1 MRRRELLAAG
11 ALWTVGVATVRAQE
25 FRPAAAADVLVVGG
39 GAAGLSAAVAAVEKK
54 ASVLVLEKAGFLGG
68 DTLISGGYFNA
79 VDPRRQAPQGIRDSE
94 DFFRDQILAAGDGR
108 NTPEVAGVLARES
121 AVTLAWLE
129 RLGMKFL
136 PQVFEVYG
144 SRWPRAHKPVQPRG
158 TGYVQTLSEAL
169 LTRGGR
175 VMTDTPAEM
184 ILREADTGRL
194 LGVRAVRNG
203 HYVEMAARRG
213 VVLAAG
219 GFGAN
224 RSLIRRWAP
233 ETADL
238 ATDSQPQM
246 TGDMISAAE
255 AVGARI
261 INMTCV
267 ECVPGSPPEFR
278 YPIRLDYLPD
288 AMIIVNG
295 EGRRFVE
302 ETQGR
307 RAIAEAVLKEQAR
320 GQVCWCIA
328 SQQAVDRFD
337 PVSQKNLL
345 RGFYAGVAWREKTAD
360 ALVRRLGMPW
370 VLEKE
375 IAAAGKER
383 LMTKGPFWAV
393 KLYLRIHTTLGG
405 IATDAGARVL
415 DETGNVISGL
425 WAAGE
430 TVGSVHGAERIGGNG
445 LAAACTFG
453 RLAGTAAAGK
463 RLL

>member
-11 ALWTVGVATVRAQE
+11 VAWTVGVATVRAQE

-108 NTPEVAGVLARES
+108 NTPEVADVLARES

-415 DETGNVISGL
+415 DKTGNVISGL

-453 RLAGTAAAGK
+453 RLAGTAVAEK
-463 RLL
+463 QLL

>member
-1 MRRRELLAAG
+1 MRRRDLLAAG
-11 ALWTVGVATVRAQE
+11 VVWTVGVATVRAQE

-405 IATDAGARVL
+405 IATDSGARVL

>member
-11 ALWTVGVATVRAQE
+11 VAWTVGVATVRAQE

-175 VMTDTPAEM
+175 VMTDTPTET
-184 ILREADTGRL
+184 ILREADTGRI

-203 HYVEMAARRG
+203 HYVEMSARRG

-224 RSLIRRWAP
+224 RALIRRWAP

>member
-11 ALWTVGVATVRAQE
+11 VAWTVGVATVRAQE
-25 FRPAAAADVLVVGG
+25 FRPVAAADVLVVGG

-54 ASVLVLEKAGFLGG
+54 VSVLVLEKAGFLGG

-175 VMTDTPAEM
+175 VLTDTPAEM

-453 RLAGTAAAGK
+453 RLAGTAAAEK

>member
-11 ALWTVGVATVRAQE
+11 VAWTVGVATVRAQE
-25 FRPAAAADVLVVGG
+25 FRPVAAADVLVVGG

-54 ASVLVLEKAGFLGG
+54 ASVLVLEKADFLGG

-79 VDPRRQAPQGIRDSE
+79 VDPRRQAPQGIQDSE

-108 NTPEVAGVLARES
+108 NTPEVADVLARES

-158 TGYVQTLSEAL
+158 AGYVQTLSEAL

-184 ILREADTGRL
+184 ILREADTGRI

-233 ETADL
+233 EIADL

-453 RLAGTAAAGK
+453 RLAGTAAAEK
-463 RLL
+463 

>member
-1 MRRRELLAAG
+1 MRRRDLLAAG
-11 ALWTVGVATVRAQE
+11 VAWTVGVATVRAQE

-79 VDPRRQAPQGIRDSE
+79 VDPRRQALQGIRDSE

-345 RGFYAGVAWREKTAD
+345 RGLYAGVAWREKTAA
-360 ALVRRLGMPW
+360 ALVRRLGMPS

-375 IAAAGKER
+375 MAAAGKER

-415 DETGNVISGL
+415 DTTGNAIPGL

-453 RLAGTAAAGK
+453 RLAGASAAGN

>member
-1 MRRRELLAAG
+1 MRRRDLLAAG
-11 ALWTVGVATVRAQE
+11 VAWTVGVATVRAQE

-415 DETGNVISGL
+415 DTTGNAIPGL

-453 RLAGTAAAGK
+453 CLAGASAAGN

>member
-11 ALWTVGVATVRAQE
+11 VAWTVGVATVRAQE
-25 FRPAAAADVLVVGG
+25 FRPVAAADVLVVGG

-108 NTPEVAGVLARES
+108 NTPEVADVLARES

-184 ILREADTGRL
+184 ILREADTGRI

-415 DETGNVISGL
+415 DETENVISGL

-453 RLAGTAAAGK
+453 RLAGTAAAEK

>member
-11 ALWTVGVATVRAQE
+11 VAWTVGVATVRAQE
-25 FRPAAAADVLVVGG
+25 FRPVAAADVLVVGG

-108 NTPEVAGVLARES
+108 NTPEVADVLARES

-175 VMTDTPAEM
+175 VMTDTPTET
-184 ILREADTGRL
+184 ILREADTGRI

-453 RLAGTAAAGK
+453 RLAGTAAAEK
-463 RLL
+463 

>member
-11 ALWTVGVATVRAQE
+11 VAWTVGVATVRAQE
-25 FRPAAAADVLVVGG
+25 FRPVAAADVLVVGG

-108 NTPEVAGVLARES
+108 NTPEVADVLARES

-175 VMTDTPAEM
+175 VMTDTPTET
-184 ILREADTGRL
+184 ILREADTGRI

-375 IAAAGKER
+375 IAAGGKER

-453 RLAGTAAAGK
+453 RLTGTAAAEK

>member
-11 ALWTVGVATVRAQE
+11 VAWTVGVATVRAQE
-25 FRPAAAADVLVVGG
+25 FRPVAAADVLVVGG

-108 NTPEVAGVLARES
+108 NTPEVADVLARES

-184 ILREADTGRL
+184 ILREADTGRI

-453 RLAGTAAAGK
+453 RLAGTAAAEK

>member
-11 ALWTVGVATVRAQE
+11 VAWTVGVATVRTQE
-25 FRPAAAADVLVVGG
+25 FRPVAAADVLVVGG

-108 NTPEVAGVLARES
+108 NTPEVAGVLAQES

-219 GFGAN
+219 GFGAS

-360 ALVRRLGMPW
+360 ALVRRLGMPR

-393 KLYLRIHTTLGG
+393 KLYLRVHTTLGG

-453 RLAGTAAAGK
+453 RLAGTAAAEK

>member
-1 MRRRELLAAG
+1 MRRRDLLAAG
-11 ALWTVGVATVRAQE
+11 VAWTVGVATVRAQE
-25 FRPAAAADVLVVGG
+25 FRPVAAADVLVVGG

-68 DTLISGGYFNA
+68 DTLISGGFFNA
-79 VDPRRQAPQGIRDSE
+79 VDPRRQVPQGIRDSE

-108 NTPEVAGVLARES
+108 NTPEVADVLARES

-158 TGYVQTLSEAL
+158 TGYVQTLSEAF

-175 VMTDTPAEM
+175 VMTDTPTET
-184 ILREADTGRL
+184 ILREADTGRI

-203 HYVEMAARRG
+203 HYVEMSARRG

-224 RSLIRRWAP
+224 RALIRRWAP

-328 SQQAVDRFD
+328 AQQAVDRFD

>member
-1 MRRRELLAAG
+1 MRRRDLLAAG
-11 ALWTVGVATVRAQE
+11 VAWTVGVATVRAQE

-175 VMTDTPAEM
+175 VMTDTPTET

-224 RSLIRRWAP
+224 RALIRRWAP

>member
-11 ALWTVGVATVRAQE
+11 VAWTVGVATVRAQE
-25 FRPAAAADVLVVGG
+25 FRPVAAADVLVVGG

-108 NTPEVAGVLARES
+108 NTPEVADVLARES

-175 VMTDTPAEM
+175 VMTDTPTET
-184 ILREADTGRL
+184 ILREADTGRI

-453 RLAGTAAAGK
+453 RLAGTAAAEK

>member
-11 ALWTVGVATVRAQE
+11 VAWTVGVATVRAQE
-25 FRPAAAADVLVVGG
+25 FRPVAAADVLVVGG

-108 NTPEVAGVLARES
+108 NTPEVADVLARES

-169 LTRGGR
+169 LTSGGR

-184 ILREADTGRL
+184 ILREADTGRI

-453 RLAGTAAAGK
+453 RLAGTAAAEK

>member
-11 ALWTVGVATVRAQE
+11 VAWTVGVATVRGQE
-25 FRPAAAADVLVVGG
+25 FRPVAAADVLVVGG

-54 ASVLVLEKAGFLGG
+54 ASVLVLETAGFLGG

-108 NTPEVAGVLARES
+108 NTPEVAGVLAQES

-415 DETGNVISGL
+415 DETGNAIPGL

-453 RLAGTAAAGK
+453 RLAGTAAAEK
-463 RLL
+463 QLL

>member
-1 MRRRELLAAG
+1 MRRRDLLAAG
-11 ALWTVGVATVRAQE
+11 VAWTVGVATVRAQE

-175 VMTDTPAEM
+175 VMTETPVET

-224 RSLIRRWAP
+224 RALIRRWAP

-345 RGFYAGVAWREKTAD
+345 RGLYAGVAWREKTAA
-360 ALVRRLGMPW
+360 ALVRRLGMPS

-375 IAAAGKER
+375 MAAAGKER

-415 DETGNVISGL
+415 DTTGNAIPGL

-453 RLAGTAAAGK
+453 RLAGASAAGN

>member
-1 MRRRELLAAG
+1 MRRRDLLAAG
-11 ALWTVGVATVRAQE
+11 VAWTVGVATVRAQE

-175 VMTDTPAEM
+175 VMTETPVET

-224 RSLIRRWAP
+224 RALIRRWAP

-345 RGFYAGVAWREKTAD
+345 RGLYAGVAWREKTAA
-360 ALVRRLGMPW
+360 ALVRRLGMPS

-375 IAAAGKER
+375 MAAAGKER

-415 DETGNVISGL
+415 DTTGNAIPGL

-453 RLAGTAAAGK
+453 RLAGASAAGN
-463 RLL
+463 LLL

>member
-11 ALWTVGVATVRAQE
+11 VAWTVGVATVRAQE

-175 VMTDTPAEM
+175 VMTDTPTET
-184 ILREADTGRL
+184 ILREADTGRR

-203 HYVEMAARRG
+203 HYVEMSARRG

-224 RSLIRRWAP
+224 RALIRRWAP

-453 RLAGTAAAGK
+453 RLAGMAAAEK
-463 RLL
+463 QLL

>member
-1 MRRRELLAAG
+1 MRRRDLLAAG
-11 ALWTVGVATVRAQE
+11 VAWTVGVATVRAQE

-175 VMTDTPAEM
+175 VMTDTPTET

-224 RSLIRRWAP
+224 RALIRRWAP

-302 ETQGR
+302 ETQGC
-307 RAIAEAVLKEQAR
+307 RAIAGAVLKEQAR

-415 DETGNVISGL
+415 DETGNAIPGL

-430 TVGSVHGAERIGGNG
+430 TVGSVHGAERISGNG

-453 RLAGTAAAGK
+453 RLAGTAAAEK
-463 RLL
+463 QLL

>member
-375 IAAAGKER
+375 IATAGKER

-463 RLL
+463 QLL

>member
-11 ALWTVGVATVRAQE
+11 VAWTVGVATVRAQE
-25 FRPAAAADVLVVGG
+25 FRPVAAADVLVVGG

-108 NTPEVAGVLARES
+108 NTPEVAGVLAQES

-224 RSLIRRWAP
+224 RSLIRRRAP

-453 RLAGTAAAGK
+453 RLAGTAAAEK
-463 RLL
+463 

>member
-11 ALWTVGVATVRAQE
+11 VAWTVGVATVRAQE
-25 FRPAAAADVLVVGG
+25 FRPVAAADVLVVGG

-175 VMTDTPAEM
+175 VMTDTPTET
-184 ILREADTGRL
+184 ILREADTGRI

-203 HYVEMAARRG
+203 HYVEMSARRG

-224 RSLIRRWAP
+224 RALIRRWAP

>member
-1 MRRRELLAAG
+1 MRRRDLMAAG
-11 ALWTVGVATVRAQE
+11 VAWTVGVATVRAQE
-25 FRPAAAADVLVVGG
+25 FRPVAAADVLVVGG

-108 NTPEVAGVLARES
+108 NTPEVAGVLAQES

-184 ILREADTGRL
+184 ILREADTGRI

-415 DETGNVISGL
+415 DKTGNVISGL

-463 RLL
+463 QLL

>member
-11 ALWTVGVATVRAQE
+11 VAWTVGVATVRAQE
-25 FRPAAAADVLVVGG
+25 FRPVAAADVLVVGG

-108 NTPEVAGVLARES
+108 NTPEVADVLARES

-184 ILREADTGRL
+184 ILREADTGRI

-255 AVGARI
+255 AVGVRI

-453 RLAGTAAAGK
+453 RLAGTAAAEK

>member
-11 ALWTVGVATVRAQE
+11 VAWTVGVATVRAQE
-25 FRPAAAADVLVVGG
+25 FRPVAAADVLVVGG

-108 NTPEVAGVLARES
+108 NTPEVADVLARES

-184 ILREADTGRL
+184 ILREADTGRI

-453 RLAGTAAAGK
+453 RLAGTAAAEK
-463 RLL
+463 QLL

>member
-11 ALWTVGVATVRAQE
+11 VAWTVGVATVRAQE

-175 VMTDTPAEM
+175 VMTDTPTET
-184 ILREADTGRL
+184 ILREADTGRI

-203 HYVEMAARRG
+203 HYVEMSARRG

-224 RSLIRRWAP
+224 RALIRRWAP

-445 LAAACTFG
+445 LTAACTFG
-453 RLAGTAAAGK
+453 RLAGTAVAEK
-463 RLL
+463 QLL

>member
-79 VDPRRQAPQGIRDSE
+79 VDPRRQVPQGIRDSE

-108 NTPEVAGVLARES
+108 NTPEVAAVLARES

-144 SRWPRAHKPVQPRG
+144 SHWPRAHKPVQPRG

-184 ILREADTGRL
+184 ILREADTGRI

-345 RGFYAGVAWREKTAD
+345 RGLYAGVAWREKTAA
-360 ALVRRLGMPW
+360 ALVRRLGMPS

-375 IAAAGKER
+375 MAAAGKER

-415 DETGNVISGL
+415 DTTGNAIPGL

-453 RLAGTAAAGK
+453 RLAGASAAGN

>member
-1 MRRRELLAAG
+1 MRRRDLLAASV
-11 ALWTVGVATVRAQE
+11 AWTVGVATVRAQE

-238 ATDSQPQM
+238 ATDSQSQM

-453 RLAGTAAAGK
+453 RLAGTAAAEK
-463 RLL
+463 QPL

>member
-11 ALWTVGVATVRAQE
+11 VAWTVGVATVRAQE
-25 FRPAAAADVLVVGG
+25 FRPVAAADVLVVGG

-108 NTPEVAGVLARES
+108 NTPEVAGVLAQES

-405 IATDAGARVL
+405 IATDAGARVS

-453 RLAGTAAAGK
+453 RLAGTAAAEK
-463 RLL
+463 

>member
-11 ALWTVGVATVRAQE
+11 VAWTVGVATVRAQE
-25 FRPAAAADVLVVGG
+25 FRPVAAADVLVVGG

-54 ASVLVLEKAGFLGG
+54 AWVLVLEKAGFLGG

-108 NTPEVAGVLARES
+108 NTPEVAGVLAQES

-453 RLAGTAAAGK
+453 RLAGTAAAEK
-463 RLL
+463 

>member
-1 MRRRELLAAG
+1 MRRRDLLAASV
-11 ALWTVGVATVRAQE
+11 AWTVGVATVRAQE

-405 IATDAGARVL
+405 IATDTGARVL

>member
-11 ALWTVGVATVRAQE
+11 TLWTVGVATVRAQE

-405 IATDAGARVL
+405 IATDSGARVL

>member
-11 ALWTVGVATVRAQE
+11 VAWTVGVATVRAQE
-25 FRPAAAADVLVVGG
+25 FSPVAAADVLVVGG

-453 RLAGTAAAGK
+453 RLAGTAAAEK